1 MKVPSRLP
9 PRAGLSPSRLAVVLC
24 LSIALLAGC
33 RDREAEAAR
42 YARQTRQLRDA
53 TRMLDALETSDGT
66 VPTSLS
72 TIVPVDASDGALDL
86 ASPYPNDPSAQSRD
100 PRWLLLGLPPA
111 ALLLFHFVRRRKRP
125 SMSDTVSLT
134 SLFAGSVPPQ
144 VPVARHRPAPVSAA
158 TTVAATPVPVEA
170 VPSPV
175 EDAST
180 PPGFFD
186 DHASIHLVGDA
197 RHPEIHRIGDVPLP
211 FDAWRERLSRTAST
225 DGADAALAS
234 WLLPALL
241 VLQSRSLRRQE
252 AEILLDEAAGLAAE
266 GILGASSDDRPHWIA
281 RAIRIELAKIERQSG
296 ATRLFA
302 LRALQSRQ
310 STDLAG
316 EAPCVLD
323 AWIDVHLAWAGWLL
337 GDGANARYAEAESL
351 CERLAD
357 AGGDGAA
364 LALKRR
370 AAIVLRQADNPRA
383 ASYVDQLDHAQA
395 LLGEAHALDDDA
407 HTALLIAR
415 TAHRLAVAL
424 PPTEAADACSHA
436 LMHAFLAEQHP
447 AWRVEALE
455 CRLAIQLTYESLPG
469 RTTQGEVVATLEREL
484 AAMDA
489 ESAGARMAMAAA
501 RLREGD
507 FAGASTL
514 CEAAW
519 RSGANDA
526 RLFTLWRDACRGWSE
541 TAATAGHDREALAQ
555 ALRQLA
561 VARSTT

>member
-1 MKVPSRLP
+1 M
-9 PRAGLSPSRLAVVLC
+9 LC
-24 LSIALLAGC
+24 LSLALLAGC

-53 TRMLDALETSDGT
+53 TRMLDALETSDGAI
-66 VPTSLS
+66 PASLS
-72 TIVPVDASDGALDL
+72 TITPVDASGAPVDL
-86 ASPYPNDPSAQSRD
+86 ASPYPNDPSVQGRD
-100 PRWLLLGLPPA
+100 PRWLLLALPPA
-111 ALLLFHFVRRRKRP
+111 AVLLFHFVRRRKRP
-125 SMSDTVSLT
+125 PMSDTVSLA
-134 SLFAGSVPPQ
+134 SLFAGSVPPP
-144 VPVARHRPAPVSAA
+144 VPGATNRPASTSAV
-158 TTVAATPVPVEA
+158 TPVAATPTIPVEA
-170 VPSPV
+170 VPPPP
-175 EDAST
+175 EEASA
-180 PPGFFD
+180 PSGFFD
-186 DHASIHLVGDA
+186 DHASLHLVGDA
-197 RHPEIHRIGDVPLP
+197 RHPELHRVGDLSLP
-211 FDAWRERLSRTAST
+211 FDAWRERLSRIAST

-241 VLQSRSLRRQE
+241 VLQSRSLRRHE
-252 AEILLDEAAGLAAE
+252 AEILLDEAARLAAE

-310 STDLAG
+310 PTDLAG
-316 EAPCVLD
+316 DAPCVLD

-351 CERLAD
+351 CERLAE

-383 ASYVDQLDHAQA
+383 ASYVDQLDRAQT
-395 LLGEAHALDDDA
+395 LLGEAHALDGDA

-424 PPTEAADACSHA
+424 PPAEAADACSHA

-526 RLFTLWRDACRGWSE
+526 RLFTLWHDACRGWSE
-541 TAATAGHDREALAQ
+541 TAGTAGHDREALAQ

-561 VARSTT
+561 VARSTTR

>member
-1 MKVPSRLP
+1 
-9 PRAGLSPSRLAVVLC
+9 
-24 LSIALLAGC
+24 
-33 RDREAEAAR
+33 
-42 YARQTRQLRDA
+42 
-53 TRMLDALETSDGT
+53 MLDALETSDGT
-66 VPTSLS
+66 VPASLS
-72 TIVPVDASDGALDL
+72 AITPVDASDATVDL
-86 ASPYPNDPSAQSRD
+86 ASPYPNDPSVQARD

-125 SMSDTVSLT
+125 SMSDTVSLA
-134 SLFAGSVPPQ
+134 SLFAGSVPPP
-144 VPVARHRPAPVSAA
+144 VPGATNRPTSASP
-158 TTVAATPVPVEA
+158 ATPVPATPTIPVDA
-170 VPSPV
+170 ASSPV
-175 EDAST
+175 EDASV
-180 PPGFFD
+180 PPGWFD
-186 DHASIHLVGDA
+186 DHASLHLVGDA
-197 RHPEIHRIGDVPLP
+197 RHPELHRIGDGPLP
-211 FDAWRERLSRTAST
+211 FDAWRERLSRIAST
-225 DGADAALAS
+225 DGAEATAAS

-241 VLQSRSLRRQE
+241 VLQSRSLRRHD

-266 GILGASSDDRPHWIA
+266 GILAAPPGDRPHWIA

-316 EAPCVLD
+316 DAPCVLD

-337 GDGANARYAEAESL
+337 GDGASARYAEAESL
-351 CERLAD
+351 CERLAE
-357 AGGDGAA
+357 AGDDGAA

-383 ASYVDQLDHAQA
+383 ASYVDQLDHAQS
-395 LLGEAHALDDDA
+395 LLGKAHALDGDA

-415 TAHRLAVAL
+415 TAHRLALAL

-469 RTTQGEVVATLEREL
+469 RATQGEVVATLEREL

-519 RSGANDA
+519 RGGATDA
-526 RLFTLWRDACRGWSE
+526 RLFTLWHDACRGWSE

>member
-1 MKVPSRLP
+1 M
-9 PRAGLSPSRLAVVLC
+9 LC
-24 LSIALLAGC
+24 LSLALLGGC
-33 RDREAEAAR
+33 RDREAEAAH

-66 VPTSLS
+66 VPTSLLTVS
-72 TIVPVDASDGALDL
+72 PVDASGAAVDL
-86 ASPYPNDPSAQSRD
+86 ASPYPNDPSAQGRD

-111 ALLLFHFVRRRKRP
+111 ALLLFHLVRRRKRP
-125 SMSDTVSLT
+125 SMSDTVSLA
-134 SLFAGSVPPQ
+134 SLFAGSVPPP
-144 VPVARHRPAPVSAA
+144 VPGATSRPAPASGA
-158 TTVAATPVPVEA
+158 TRVAATPAIPAET

-175 EDAST
+175 EKAS
-180 PPGFFD
+180 PPAGYFD
-186 DHASIHLVGDA
+186 DHASVHLVGDV
-197 RHPEIHRIGDVPLP
+197 RHPELHRVGDAPLP
-211 FDAWRERLSRTAST
+211 FEAWRERLSLGASA

-241 VLQSRSLRRQE
+241 VLQSRSLRRHE
-252 AEILLDEAAGLAAE
+252 AEVLLDEAAGLVAE
-266 GILGASSDDRPHWIA
+266 RILGASSDARPHWIA

-310 STDLAG
+310 STDLSG
-316 EAPCVLD
+316 DAPCVLD

-357 AGGDGAA
+357 AGGEGPA

-383 ASYVDQLDHAQA
+383 TSYIDQLDRAQA
-395 LLGEAHALDDDA
+395 LLGEAHALDGDA

-424 PPTEAADACSHA
+424 PPAEAADACSHA

-469 RTTQGEVVATLEREL
+469 RATQGEVVATLEREL

-526 RLFTLWRDACRGWSE
+526 RLFTLWHDACRGWSE
-541 TAATAGHDREALAQ
+541 TAAATGHDREALAQ
-555 ALRQLA
+555 SLRQLA